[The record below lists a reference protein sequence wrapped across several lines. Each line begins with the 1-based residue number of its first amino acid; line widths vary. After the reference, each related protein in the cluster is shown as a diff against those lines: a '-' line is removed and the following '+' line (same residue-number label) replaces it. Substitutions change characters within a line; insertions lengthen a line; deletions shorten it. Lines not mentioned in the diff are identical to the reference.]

1 MEDAA
6 MDTETTQPALEG
18 GTSTLSGM
26 TITAKSDGHI
36 SATLTIGAND
46 VADGMV
52 DPAVILCMASR
63 LARYGASRALGD
75 GQSSTTI
82 DCKTSFLVP
91 CRTDMLTL
99 DAKLIHASDKT
110 SVWRAVVFDGQRRPV
125 CELTQTEIPEDRRP
139 TVAPADVAPDAAI
152 ELVRNGRAKRTNGK
166 DTATERRE
174 QIVRGACEVIGKK
187 GYAGASVRDI
197 AAAAGMPVP
206 TMYQYVQS
214 KEDILALIYTALL
227 DDIQGQLEEGLTSG
241 RTASEKLDLVLRSNL
256 LSLNKYRR
264 EVLLMFQESKN
275 LLPQARAKVFEA
287 DRSHTTMWEQILRE
301 GRRSGEF
308 NVEDVALT
316 ANFIRFLC
324 TVWPLRHWAI
334 GQHGFDAVLK
344 DLRAFVFRA
353 LSGKLPVSSGKPA
366 AKRRGTVQ
374 R

>member
-1 MEDAA
+1 MA
-6 MDTETTQPALEG
+6 TKTTHPVREN

-26 TITAKSDGHI
+26 TITAKGDGHL
-36 SATLTIGAND
+36 SATLAIGANEL
-46 VADGMV
+46 AGDGMV
-52 DPAVILCMASR
+52 DPAIILCMASR
-63 LARYGASRALGD
+63 LARHGASRALGD

-91 CRTDMLTL
+91 CRTETLML
-99 DAKLIHASDKT
+99 DAKLVHAGDKT
-110 SVWRAVVFDGQRRPV
+110 SVWRTAVLDAQRRPV
-125 CELTQTEIPEDRRP
+125 GELTQTEISVDRRP
-139 TVAPADVAPDAAI
+139 TIARADVAPGPAI
-152 ELVRNGRAKRTNGK
+152 ELAPNSRGKRTNGK

-214 KEDILALIYTALL
+214 KEDILALIYSALL
-227 DDIQGQLEEGLTSG
+227 DDIQGQLEEELTSG

-275 LLPQARAKVFEA
+275 LLPQARTKVFEA

-301 GRRSGEF
+301 GSKSGEF
-308 NVEDVALT
+308 NVEDIALT

-334 GQHGFDAVLK
+334 GQHGFEAVLK
-344 DLRAFVFRA
+344 DLRVFVFRA
-353 LSGKLPVSSGKPA
+353 LSAKLPASSGKPA
-366 AKRRGTVQ
+366 VKRRGAAQ